1 MNLIFR
7 LLWMWIA
14 AHFGRRCEMAGE
26 NHITFRCMP
35 WDLDLNMHMTNSR
48 YHSFL
53 DLCRVDFMIRS
64 GAWARLRKEG
74 LGPVLGSSTI
84 RFRRPI
90 KPLQKFDVT
99 ARMLTWDERWIYMEQ
114 RILAGGDV
122 ASIAVMKV
130 TFVGKQGRVP
140 TEKLM
145 AIMGYT
151 GPKPAAPELT
161 ARQNSL
167 DELLKA

>member
-1 MNLIFR
+1 MNLIVR
-7 LLWMWIA
+7 LIWMWLTA
-14 AHFGRRCEMAGE
+14 TFGSKRDMDGE
-26 NHITFRCMP
+26 NHIHFRCMP

-48 YHSFL
+48 YHSFM
-53 DLCRVDFMIRS
+53 DLSRVDFMIRG
-64 GAWARLRKEG
+64 GAWKRLRAAG

-90 KPLQKFDVT
+90 APFQKFDVT
-99 ARMLTWDERWIYMEQ
+99 TRLLTWDERWIYLEQ

-130 TFVGKQGRVP
+130 TFVGRQGRVS
-140 TEKLM
+140 TDKLI

-151 GPKPAAPELT
+151 GPKREAPEHV
-161 ARQNSL
+161 ARKIAL
-167 DELLKA
+167 DDVLKV

>member
-7 LLWMWIA
+7 LIWMWIA
-14 AHFGRRCEMAGE
+14 AHFGPRRAIDGE
-26 NHITFRCMP
+26 NHLFFRCMP

-48 YHSFL
+48 YHSFM
-53 DLCRVDFMIRS
+53 DLSRVDFMMRT
-64 GAWARLRKEG
+64 GAWKSLRKEG

-90 KPLQKFDVT
+90 RPFQKFDVT
-99 ARMLTWDERWIYMEQ
+99 VRMLTWDERWIYLEQ

-122 ASIAVMKV
+122 ASIAIMKT

-145 AIMGYT
+145 TIMGYT
-151 GPKPAAPELT
+151 GAKPIAPDLIT
-161 ARQNSL
+161 RQNAL